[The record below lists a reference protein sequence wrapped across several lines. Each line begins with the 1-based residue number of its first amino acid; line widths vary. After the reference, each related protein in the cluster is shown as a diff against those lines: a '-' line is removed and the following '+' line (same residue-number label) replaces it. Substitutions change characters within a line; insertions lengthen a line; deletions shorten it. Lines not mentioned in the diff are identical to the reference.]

1 MGFFNLFL
9 FIIIF
14 HVFVTTPIFSHSNNN
29 NERSS
34 SSISNFLDLAKSPE
48 EMVEWEH
55 KSKVDEKMHACAHD
69 AHTAM
74 LLGAAKILKQHEHQ
88 IKGTVVLVFQP
99 AEEGGAGAKKVL
111 EAGVLDKVSAIFGL
125 HLVPT
130 LPLGHVAS
138 KPGPFMAGSGTFHAT
153 IHGRGGHAA
162 MPHLSID
169 PVLAASSAVVNL
181 QQLVSR
187 EADPLDPQV
196 VTVANFHGDGA
207 FNVIPDSVTIGGTFR
222 AFSPE
227 SITRL
232 KERIQ
237 QSPEVFD
244 WMVGIRRKIHEYPEL
259 SYEEFKT
266 SEVIRA
272 ELDKLG
278 ISYKHPVAETGVIGY
293 IGTGEPPFVA
303 LRADI
308 DGLPIQEMVEWE
320 HKSKVPGKMHACGHD
335 AHTAM
340 VLGAAKILKQHED
353 QIKGTVVLV
362 FQPAEEG
369 GAGAKRVLESGV
381 LDKVS
386 AIFGLHVAPVR
397 ELPVGHV
404 ASKAGPLLAG
414 TAMFDATIHGRG
426 GHAAMPHFAID
437 PVLAASSA
445 VVNLQQ
451 LVSREADPL
460 DPQVLTVANFHADGA
475 YNVIP
480 DSVTFGGT
488 IRALLPES
496 IARLKERIHQVITGQ
511 AAVHRCTAEVDFH
524 EDKKPLYP
532 ATINDDK
539 LHEHFLEVAKKVVGN
554 NNVHG
559 MEPVTVSED
568 FSFYQEA
575 LPGYFFMLG
584 MQSLTG
590 EPLQSLHSPH
600 FTVNEDALPYGAAL
614 HASLATT
621 YLLNHDGANKVDF
634 HEDKKPLYPAT
645 INDDK
650 LHEHFLE
657 VAKKVVGNNNVHGME
672 PVTVSED
679 FSFYQEALPGYF
691 FMLGMQ
697 SLTGEPLQSLHS
709 PHFTVNEDAL
719 PYGAALHASL
729 ATTYLLNHDGANKVG
744 GKYHDEL

>member
-48 EMVEWEH
+48 VFDWMVRIRRKIHEYPELLYEEFNTSEVIRTELDNLGISYKHPVAETGVIGYIGTGKAPFVALRADIDGLPIQEMVEWEH

-169 PVLAASSAVVNL
+169 PLLAASSAVVNL

-237 QSPEVFD
+237 Q
-244 WMVGIRRKIHEYPEL
+244 
-259 SYEEFKT
+259 
-266 SEVIRA
+266 
-272 ELDKLG
+272 
-278 ISYKHPVAETGVIGY
+278 
-293 IGTGEPPFVA
+293 
-303 LRADI
+303 
-308 DGLPIQEMVEWE
+308 
-320 HKSKVPGKMHACGHD
+320 
-335 AHTAM
+335 
-340 VLGAAKILKQHED
+340 
-353 QIKGTVVLV
+353 
-362 FQPAEEG
+362 
-369 GAGAKRVLESGV
+369 
-381 LDKVS
+381 
-386 AIFGLHVAPVR
+386 
-397 ELPVGHV
+397 
-404 ASKAGPLLAG
+404 
-414 TAMFDATIHGRG
+414 
-426 GHAAMPHFAID
+426 
-437 PVLAASSA
+437 
-445 VVNLQQ
+445 
-451 LVSREADPL
+451 
-460 DPQVLTVANFHADGA
+460 
-475 YNVIP
+475 
-480 DSVTFGGT
+480 
-488 IRALLPES
+488 
-496 IARLKERIHQVITGQ
+496 VITGV
-511 AAVHRCTAEVDFH
+511 ATVHRCTAEVDFL
-524 EDKKPLYP
+524 EEQKPFYP
-532 ATINDDK
+532 ATINDQK
-539 LHEHFLEVAKKVVGN
+539 LHEHFLEVAKNVVGN
-554 NNVHG
+554 ENVY
-559 MEPVTVSED
+559 ETQPVTVSED
-568 FSFYQEA
+568 FAFYQEVI
-575 LPGYFFMLG
+575 PGFFFMLG
-584 MQSLTG
+584 FKSLTSV
-590 EPLQSLHSPH
+590 EPLPMLHSPH
-600 FTVNEDALPYGAAL
+600 FTVNEHAFPYGAAL

-621 YLLNHDGANKVDF
+621 FLLN
-634 HEDKKPLYPAT
+634 L
-645 INDDK
+645 DD
-650 LHEHFLE
+650 
-657 VAKKVVGNNNVHGME
+657 
-672 PVTVSED
+672 
-679 FSFYQEALPGYF
+679 
-691 FMLGMQ
+691 
-697 SLTGEPLQSLHS
+697 
-709 PHFTVNEDAL
+709 
-719 PYGAALHASL
+719 
-729 ATTYLLNHDGANKVG
+729 G
-744 GKYHDEL
+744 GKCHDEL

>member
-1 MGFFNLFL
+1 MGSFNLFCF

-14 HVFVTTPIFSHSNNN
+14 HVFVATPIFSHS
-29 NERSS
+29 S
-34 SSISNFLDLAKSPE
+34 SSISTKFLDLAK
-48 EMVEWEH
+48 
-55 KSKVDEKMHACAHD
+55 
-69 AHTAM
+69 
-74 LLGAAKILKQHEHQ
+74 
-88 IKGTVVLVFQP
+88 
-99 AEEGGAGAKKVL
+99 
-111 EAGVLDKVSAIFGL
+111 
-125 HLVPT
+125 
-130 LPLGHVAS
+130 
-138 KPGPFMAGSGTFHAT
+138 
-153 IHGRGGHAA
+153 
-162 MPHLSID
+162 
-169 PVLAASSAVVNL
+169 
-181 QQLVSR
+181 
-187 EADPLDPQV
+187 
-196 VTVANFHGDGA
+196 
-207 FNVIPDSVTIGGTFR
+207 
-222 AFSPE
+222 
-227 SITRL
+227 
-232 KERIQ
+232 
-237 QSPEVFD
+237 SPEVFD

-293 IGTGEPPFVA
+293 IGTGKAPFVA

-320 HKSKVPGKMHACGHD
+320 HKSKVDGKMHACGHD

-369 GAGAKRVLESGV
+369 GAGAKRVLEAGV

-414 TAMFDATIHGRG
+414 TAMFDATIHGKG

-496 IARLKERIHQVITGQ
+496 IARLKERIHQVVTGQ
-511 AAVHRCTAEVDFH
+511 AAVHRCTAEVNFH
-524 EDKKPLYP
+524 EPSYP

-621 YLLNHDGANKVDF
+621 YLLNHDGA
-634 HEDKKPLYPAT
+634 
-645 INDDK
+645 
-650 LHEHFLE
+650 
-657 VAKKVVGNNNVHGME
+657 
-672 PVTVSED
+672 
-679 FSFYQEALPGYF
+679 
-691 FMLGMQ
+691 
-697 SLTGEPLQSLHS
+697 
-709 PHFTVNEDAL
+709 
-719 PYGAALHASL
+719 
-729 ATTYLLNHDGANKVG
+729 KVG
-744 GKYHDEL
+744 AKNHDEL

>member
-1 MGFFNLFL
+1 MGSFNLFCF

-14 HVFVTTPIFSHSNNN
+14 HVFVATPIFSHS
-29 NERSS
+29 S
-34 SSISNFLDLAKSPE
+34 SSISTKFLDLAK
-48 EMVEWEH
+48 
-55 KSKVDEKMHACAHD
+55 
-69 AHTAM
+69 
-74 LLGAAKILKQHEHQ
+74 
-88 IKGTVVLVFQP
+88 
-99 AEEGGAGAKKVL
+99 
-111 EAGVLDKVSAIFGL
+111 
-125 HLVPT
+125 
-130 LPLGHVAS
+130 
-138 KPGPFMAGSGTFHAT
+138 
-153 IHGRGGHAA
+153 
-162 MPHLSID
+162 
-169 PVLAASSAVVNL
+169 
-181 QQLVSR
+181 
-187 EADPLDPQV
+187 
-196 VTVANFHGDGA
+196 
-207 FNVIPDSVTIGGTFR
+207 
-222 AFSPE
+222 
-227 SITRL
+227 
-232 KERIQ
+232 
-237 QSPEVFD
+237 SPEVFD

-272 ELDKLG
+272 ELDKMG

-293 IGTGEPPFVA
+293 IGTRKPPFVA

-369 GAGAKRVLESGV
+369 GGGAKRVLEAGV

-386 AIFGLHVAPVR
+386 AIFGLHVAPAHD
-397 ELPVGHV
+397 LPVGHV

-414 TAMFDATIHGRG
+414 TAMFDATIHGKG

-496 IARLKERIHQVITGQ
+496 IARLKERIHQV
-511 AAVHRCTAEVDFH
+511 HRGSQLPRTV
-524 EDKKPLYP
+524 YP

-539 LHEHFLEVAKKVVGN
+539 LHEHFLEVAKNVVGN

-600 FTVNEDALPYGAAL
+600 FTVSEDALPYGAAL

-621 YLLNHDGANKVDF
+621 YLLNHDGA
-634 HEDKKPLYPAT
+634 
-645 INDDK
+645 
-650 LHEHFLE
+650 
-657 VAKKVVGNNNVHGME
+657 
-672 PVTVSED
+672 
-679 FSFYQEALPGYF
+679 
-691 FMLGMQ
+691 
-697 SLTGEPLQSLHS
+697 
-709 PHFTVNEDAL
+709 
-719 PYGAALHASL
+719 
-729 ATTYLLNHDGANKVG
+729 KVG
-744 GKYHDEL
+744 AKNHDEL

>member
-1 MGFFNLFL
+1 MGSFNLFCF

-14 HVFVTTPIFSHSNNN
+14 HVFVATPIFSHS
-29 NERSS
+29 S
-34 SSISNFLDLAKSPE
+34 SSISTKFLDLAK
-48 EMVEWEH
+48 
-55 KSKVDEKMHACAHD
+55 
-69 AHTAM
+69 
-74 LLGAAKILKQHEHQ
+74 
-88 IKGTVVLVFQP
+88 
-99 AEEGGAGAKKVL
+99 
-111 EAGVLDKVSAIFGL
+111 
-125 HLVPT
+125 
-130 LPLGHVAS
+130 
-138 KPGPFMAGSGTFHAT
+138 
-153 IHGRGGHAA
+153 
-162 MPHLSID
+162 
-169 PVLAASSAVVNL
+169 
-181 QQLVSR
+181 
-187 EADPLDPQV
+187 
-196 VTVANFHGDGA
+196 
-207 FNVIPDSVTIGGTFR
+207 
-222 AFSPE
+222 
-227 SITRL
+227 
-232 KERIQ
+232 
-237 QSPEVFD
+237 SPEVFD

-272 ELDKLG
+272 ELDKMG

-293 IGTGEPPFVA
+293 IGTRKPPFVA

-369 GAGAKRVLESGV
+369 GGGAKRVLEAGV

-414 TAMFDATIHGRG
+414 TAMFDATIHGKG

-496 IARLKERIHQVITGQ
+496 IARLKERIHQEMVEWEHKSKVDGKMHACGHDAHTAMVLGAAKILKHHEDQIKGTVVLVFQPAEEGGAGAKRILEAGVLDKVSAIFGLHVAPAHDLPVGHVASKAGPLLAGSGMFDATIHGKGGHAAMPHFAIDPVLAASSAVVNLQQLVSREADPLDPQVVTVTNFHGDGAFNVIPDSVTIGGTFRAFSPESITRLKDRIHQVITGQ

-539 LHEHFLEVAKKVVGN
+539 LHEHFLEVAKNVVGN
-554 NNVHG
+554 KNVHE
-559 MEPVTVSED
+559 MQPVTVSED

-584 MQSLTG
+584 MKSHSG
-590 EPLQSLHSPH
+590 EPL
-600 FTVNEDALPYGAAL
+600 
-614 HASLATT
+614 AT
-621 YLLNHDGANKVDF
+621 
-634 HEDKKPLYPAT
+634 
-645 INDDK
+645 
-650 LHEHFLE
+650 
-657 VAKKVVGNNNVHGME
+657 
-672 PVTVSED
+672 
-679 FSFYQEALPGYF
+679 
-691 FMLGMQ
+691 
-697 SLTGEPLQSLHS
+697 LHS

>member
-1 MGFFNLFL
+1 MGFFNFFCF

-14 HVFVTTPIFSHSNNN
+14 HVFVATPIFSDSNNN
-29 NERSS
+29 EHTS
-34 SSISNFLDLAKSPE
+34 SSISTKFLDLAK
-48 EMVEWEH
+48 
-55 KSKVDEKMHACAHD
+55 
-69 AHTAM
+69 
-74 LLGAAKILKQHEHQ
+74 
-88 IKGTVVLVFQP
+88 
-99 AEEGGAGAKKVL
+99 
-111 EAGVLDKVSAIFGL
+111 
-125 HLVPT
+125 
-130 LPLGHVAS
+130 
-138 KPGPFMAGSGTFHAT
+138 
-153 IHGRGGHAA
+153 
-162 MPHLSID
+162 
-169 PVLAASSAVVNL
+169 
-181 QQLVSR
+181 
-187 EADPLDPQV
+187 
-196 VTVANFHGDGA
+196 
-207 FNVIPDSVTIGGTFR
+207 
-222 AFSPE
+222 
-227 SITRL
+227 
-232 KERIQ
+232 
-237 QSPEVFD
+237 SPEVFD

-496 IARLKERIHQVITGQ
+496 IARLKERIHQEMVEWEHKSKVDGKMHACGHDAHTAMVLGAAKILKQHEDQIKGTVVLVFQPAEEGGAGAKRVLESGVLDKVSAIFGLHVAPVHELPVGHVASKAGPLMAGSGMFDATIHGKGGHAAMPQFAIDPVLAASSIVVNLQQLVSREADPLDPQVLTVANFHGDGAFNVIPDSVTIGGTFRAFSTKSITCLKKRIHQVITGQ

-621 YLLNHDGANKVDF
+621 YLLNHDGANKV
-634 HEDKKPLYPAT
+634 
-645 INDDK
+645 
-650 LHEHFLE
+650 
-657 VAKKVVGNNNVHGME
+657 
-672 PVTVSED
+672 
-679 FSFYQEALPGYF
+679 
-691 FMLGMQ
+691 
-697 SLTGEPLQSLHS
+697 
-709 PHFTVNEDAL
+709 
-719 PYGAALHASL
+719 
-729 ATTYLLNHDGANKVG
+729 G